1 MANSLRDLRRKMK
14 AIKSTKQVTKAM
26 ELVAASKMRRAVQNA
41 VLLRTYALTA
51 WAILQKIALSHRG
64 GHPWLI
70 ERPVKRILAILVTSD
85 RGLCGSLNAQL
96 FRSVTHYINA
106 CKELEGF
113 ERLDFIAVGRKGQ
126 QFLKRVDQNVVAAYP
141 ALSNHPSFK
150 DILPIA
156 KMGIDGF
163 APQGTLSER
172 SESKSNDSY
181 DHVVLLYTDFLSAL
195 AQEPATKLLLPFSE
209 TGLRAMIRDLLPR
222 KRITKEEER
231 ALQTVTRLSTEYLFE
246 PTEEQVLSRI
256 LPQLTEMQI
265 YQAVLESAASEHSA
279 RMVAMRNA
287 TDNASDI
294 LSDLN
299 LTYNQTRQANIT
311 AELAELSGAA
321 AALE

>member
-1 MANSLRDLRRKMK
+1 MASSLRDLRRKMK

-41 VLLRTYALTA
+41 VVLRKYALTA

-64 GHPWLI
+64 KHPWLV
-70 ERPVKRILAILVTSD
+70 EHPVKKVLAILITSD
-85 RGLCGSLNAQL
+85 RGLCGSLNTQL

-113 ERLDFIAVGRKGQ
+113 GKIDFIAVGRKGQ
-126 QFLKRVDQNVVAAYP
+126 QYLKRADQTVIAAFP

-150 DILPIA
+150 DVLPIA

-163 APQGTLSER
+163 TAGT
-172 SESKSNDSY
+172 Y
-181 DHVVLLYTDFLSAL
+181 DHVVLLYTEFLSAL
-195 AQEPATKLLLPFSE
+195 VQESATKLLLPFSE
-209 TGLRAMIRDLLPR
+209 SRLREMIRDRFVR
-222 KRITKEEER
+222 KRITKEEE
-231 ALQTVTRLSTEYLFE
+231 QTMKGIERLSADYLFE
-246 PTEEQVLSRI
+246 PGEEEVLNRI

-265 YQAVLESAASEHSA
+265 YQAVLESTASEHSA
-279 RMVAMRNA
+279 RMLAMHNA
-287 TDNASDI
+287 TENAGDI
-294 LSDLN
+294 LDDLT

-321 AALE
+321 AALS